1 MKWPKKVENNIKW
14 YVYHSM
20 SWWCLICENI
30 ENIGRNLKYELKYQ
44 WDKKTIYSNEC
55 LDQSYELIIE

>member
-1 MKWPKKVENNIKW
+1 M
-14 YVYHSM
+14 YHTM

-44 WDKKTIYSNEC
+44 WDKKIVYSNEC
-55 LDQSYELIIE
+55 LDQSYELKIEQTL